1 MFKFLGK
8 AFTLLVLSIFFISSA
23 QARDYKEGQDYEI
36 RATNKTVEPE
46 IREFFSFFCSH
57 CFAMEKPFSQM
68 AEFFKGKANFIV
80 NPVGLIG
87 GDVGVESQKAYA
99 VAINLEIENELKEEL
114 FNRIHVKQDIPEDH
128 DYFVELFES
137 LGVPSEKYEQIYN
150 SFVTQAKVA
159 EYDRHTKEMKIDAVP
174 EIVVNGKYLVKTDN
188 LESIE
193 DYEAL
198 VAYLLTLPY
207 NKKKL

>member
-68 AEFFKGKANFIV
+68 AEFFKGKAKFIV

-137 LGVPSEKYEQIYN
+137 LGVPSEKYEQIYD

-198 VAYLLTLPY
+198 VAYLLTLP
-207 NKKKL
+207 

>member
-8 AFTLLVLSIFFISSA
+8 AFALLVLSIFFISSA
-23 QARDYKEGQDYEI
+23 QARDYKEGLDYEI

-68 AEFFKGKANFIV
+68 AEFFKGKAKFIV

-99 VAINLEIENELKEEL
+99 VAINLEIEDELKEEL

-128 DYFVELFES
+128 DYFGELFES

-193 DYEAL
+193 DYESI
-198 VAYLLTLPY
+198 VSYLLTLP
-207 NKKKL
+207 

>member
-8 AFTLLVLSIFFISSA
+8 AFALLVLSIFFISSA
-23 QARDYKEGQDYEI
+23 QARDYKEGLDYEI

-68 AEFFKGKANFIV
+68 AEFFKGKAKFIV

-99 VAINLEIENELKEEL
+99 VAINLEIEDELKEEL
-114 FNRIHVKQDIPEDH
+114 FNRLHVKQDIPEDH
-128 DYFVELFES
+128 DYFAELFES

-193 DYEAL
+193 DYESI
-198 VAYLLTLPY
+198 VSYLLTLP
-207 NKKKL
+207 

>member
-8 AFTLLVLSIFFISSA
+8 AFALLVLSIFFISSA
-23 QARDYKEGQDYEI
+23 QARDYKEGLDYEI

-46 IREFFSFFCSH
+46 IREFSSFFCSH

-68 AEFFKGKANFIV
+68 AEFFKGKAKFIV

-99 VAINLEIENELKEEL
+99 VAINLEIEDELKEEL

-128 DYFVELFES
+128 DYFAELFES

-193 DYEAL
+193 DYESI
-198 VAYLLTLPY
+198 VSYLLTLP
-207 NKKKL
+207 

>member
-8 AFTLLVLSIFFISSA
+8 AFALLLLSIFFISSA
-23 QARDYKEGQDYEI
+23 QARDYKEGLDYEI
-36 RATNKTVEPE
+36 RATNKTVDPE

-68 AEFFKGKANFIV
+68 AEFFKGKAKFIV

-99 VAINLEIENELKEEL
+99 VAINLEIEDELKEEL

-128 DYFVELFES
+128 DYFAELFES
-137 LGVPSEKYEQIYN
+137 LGVPSEKYEQLYN

-193 DYEAL
+193 DYESI
-198 VAYLLTLPY
+198 VSYLLTLP
-207 NKKKL
+207 

>member
-8 AFTLLVLSIFFISSA
+8 AFALLVLSIFFISSA
-23 QARDYKEGQDYEI
+23 QARDYKEGLDYEI

-68 AEFFKGKANFIV
+68 AEFFKGKAKFIV

-99 VAINLEIENELKEEL
+99 VAINLEIEDELKEDL

-128 DYFVELFES
+128 DYFAELFES

-193 DYEAL
+193 DYESI
-198 VAYLLTLPY
+198 VSYLLTLP
-207 NKKKL
+207 

>member
-8 AFTLLVLSIFFISSA
+8 AFALLVLSIFFISSA
-23 QARDYKEGQDYEI
+23 QARDYKEGLDYEI

-68 AEFFKGKANFIV
+68 AEFFKGKAKFIV

-99 VAINLEIENELKEEL
+99 VAINLEIEDELKEEL
-114 FNRIHVKQDIPEDH
+114 FNRIHVKQDIPENH
-128 DYFVELFES
+128 DYFAELFES

-193 DYEAL
+193 DYESI
-198 VAYLLTLPY
+198 VSYLLTLP
-207 NKKKL
+207 

>member
-8 AFTLLVLSIFFISSA
+8 AFALLVLSIFFISSA
-23 QARDYKEGQDYEI
+23 QARDYKEGLDYEI

-68 AEFFKGKANFIV
+68 AEFFKGKAKFIV

-99 VAINLEIENELKEEL
+99 VAINLEIEDELKEEL

-128 DYFVELFES
+128 DYFAELFES
-137 LGVPSEKYEQIYN
+137 LGVPAEKYEQIYN

-193 DYEAL
+193 DYESI
-198 VAYLLTLPY
+198 VSYLLTLP
-207 NKKKL
+207 

>member
-8 AFTLLVLSIFFISSA
+8 AFALLVLSIFFISSA
-23 QARDYKEGQDYEI
+23 QARDYKEGLDYEI
-36 RATNKTVEPE
+36 RATNKTVDPE

-68 AEFFKGKANFIV
+68 AEFFKGKAKFIV

-99 VAINLEIENELKEEL
+99 VAINLEIEDELKEEL

-128 DYFVELFES
+128 DYFAELFES
-137 LGVPSEKYEQIYN
+137 LGVPSEKYEQLYN

-193 DYEAL
+193 DYESI
-198 VAYLLTLPY
+198 VSYLLTLP
-207 NKKKL
+207 

>member
-8 AFTLLVLSIFFISSA
+8 AFALLVLSIFFISSA
-23 QARDYKEGQDYEI
+23 QARDYKEGLDYEI

-57 CFAMEKPFSQM
+57 CFAMEKHFSQM
-68 AEFFKGKANFIV
+68 AEFFKGKAKFIV

-99 VAINLEIENELKEEL
+99 VAINLEIEDELKEEL

-128 DYFVELFES
+128 DYFAELFES

-193 DYEAL
+193 DYESI
-198 VAYLLTLPY
+198 VSYLLTLP
-207 NKKKL
+207 

>member
-8 AFTLLVLSIFFISSA
+8 AFALLVLSIFFISSA
-23 QARDYKEGQDYEI
+23 QARDYKEGLDYEI

-46 IREFFSFFCSH
+46 IREFFFFFCSH

-68 AEFFKGKANFIV
+68 AEFFKGKAKFIV

-99 VAINLEIENELKEEL
+99 VAINLEIEDELKEEL

-128 DYFVELFES
+128 DYFAELFES

-193 DYEAL
+193 DYESI
-198 VAYLLTLPY
+198 VSYLLTLP
-207 NKKKL
+207 

>member
-8 AFTLLVLSIFFISSA
+8 AFTLLLLSIFIISSA

-68 AEFFKGKANFIV
+68 AEFFKGKAKFIV

-198 VAYLLTLPY
+198 VAYLLTLP
-207 NKKKL
+207 

>member
-8 AFTLLVLSIFFISSA
+8 AFALLVLSIFFISSA
-23 QARDYKEGQDYEI
+23 QARDYKEGLDYEI

-68 AEFFKGKANFIV
+68 AEFFKGKAKFIV

-99 VAINLEIENELKEEL
+99 VAINLEIEDELKEEL

-128 DYFVELFES
+128 DYFAELFES

-159 EYDRHTKEMKIDAVP
+159 EYDRHTKDMKIEAVP

-193 DYEAL
+193 DYESI
-198 VAYLLTLPY
+198 VSYLLTLP
-207 NKKKL
+207 

>member
-8 AFTLLVLSIFFISSA
+8 AFALLVLSIFFISSA
-23 QARDYKEGQDYEI
+23 QARDYKEGLDYEI

-68 AEFFKGKANFIV
+68 AEFFKGKAKFIV

-99 VAINLEIENELKEEL
+99 VAINLEIEDELKEEL

-128 DYFVELFES
+128 DYFAELFES

-159 EYDRHTKEMKIDAVP
+159 EYDRHTKEMKIEAVP

-193 DYEAL
+193 DYESI
-198 VAYLLTLPY
+198 VSYLLTLRE
-207 NKKKL
+207 

>member
-8 AFTLLVLSIFFISSA
+8 AFALLVLSIFFISSA
-23 QARDYKEGQDYEI
+23 QARDYKEGLDYEI

-68 AEFFKGKANFIV
+68 AEFFKGKAKFIV

-99 VAINLEIENELKEEL
+99 VAINLEIEDELKEEL
-114 FNRIHVKQDIPEDH
+114 FNRIHVKQDVPEDH
-128 DYFVELFES
+128 DYFAELFES

-193 DYEAL
+193 DYESI
-198 VAYLLTLPY
+198 VSYLLTLP
-207 NKKKL
+207 

>member
-68 AEFFKGKANFIV
+68 AEFFKGKAKFIV

-114 FNRIHVKQDIPEDH
+114 FNRIHVKQGIPEDH

-198 VAYLLTLPY
+198 VAYLLTLP
-207 NKKKL
+207 

>member
-8 AFTLLVLSIFFISSA
+8 AFALLVLSIFFISSA
-23 QARDYKEGQDYEI
+23 QARDYKEGLDYEI

-68 AEFFKGKANFIV
+68 AEFFKGKAKFIV

-99 VAINLEIENELKEEL
+99 VAINLEIEDELKEEL

-128 DYFVELFES
+128 DYFAELFES

-188 LESIE
+188 LELIE
-193 DYEAL
+193 DYESI
-198 VAYLLTLPY
+198 VSYLLTLP
-207 NKKKL
+207 

>member
-8 AFTLLVLSIFFISSA
+8 AFALLVLSIFFISSA
-23 QARDYKEGQDYEI
+23 QARDYKEGLDYEI

-68 AEFFKGKANFIV
+68 AEFFKGKAKFIV

-99 VAINLEIENELKEEL
+99 VAINLEIEDELKEEL

-128 DYFVELFES
+128 DYFAELFES

-159 EYDRHTKEMKIDAVP
+159 EYDRHTKDMKIEAVP

-193 DYEAL
+193 DYESL
-198 VAYLLTLPY
+198 VSYLLTLP
-207 NKKKL
+207 

>member
-8 AFTLLVLSIFFISSA
+8 AFSLLVLSIFFISSA
-23 QARDYKEGQDYEI
+23 QARDYKEGLDYEI

-68 AEFFKGKANFIV
+68 AEFFKGKAKFIV

-99 VAINLEIENELKEEL
+99 VAINLEIEDELKEEL

-128 DYFVELFES
+128 DYFAELFES

-159 EYDRHTKEMKIDAVP
+159 EYDRHTKEMKIEAVP

-193 DYEAL
+193 DYESI
-198 VAYLLTLPY
+198 VSYLLTLP
-207 NKKKL
+207 

>member
-8 AFTLLVLSIFFISSA
+8 AFALLVLSIFFISSA
-23 QARDYKEGQDYEI
+23 QARDYKEGLDYEI

-68 AEFFKGKANFIV
+68 AEFFKGKAKFIV

-99 VAINLEIENELKEEL
+99 VAINLEIEDELKEEL

-128 DYFVELFES
+128 DYFAELFES
-137 LGVPSEKYEQIYN
+137 LGVPSEKFEQIYN

-193 DYEAL
+193 DYESI
-198 VAYLLTLPY
+198 VSYLLTLP
-207 NKKKL
+207 

>member
-8 AFTLLVLSIFFISSA
+8 AFALLVLSIFFISSA
-23 QARDYKEGQDYEI
+23 QARDYKEGLDYEI
-36 RATNKTVEPE
+36 RATNKTVDPE

-68 AEFFKGKANFIV
+68 AEFFKGKAKFIV

-99 VAINLEIENELKEEL
+99 VAINLEIEDELKEEL

-128 DYFVELFES
+128 DYFAELFES

-159 EYDRHTKEMKIDAVP
+159 EYDRHTKEMKIEAVP

-193 DYEAL
+193 DYESI
-198 VAYLLTLPY
+198 VSYLLTLP
-207 NKKKL
+207 

>member
-68 AEFFKGKANFIV
+68 AEFFKGKAKFIV

-99 VAINLEIENELKEEL
+99 VAINLEIENELKEQL

-198 VAYLLTLPY
+198 VAYLLTLP
-207 NKKKL
+207 

>member
-68 AEFFKGKANFIV
+68 AEFFKDKAKFVV

-99 VAINLEIENELKEEL
+99 VAINLEIEDELKEEL
-114 FNRIHVKQDIPEDH
+114 FNRIHVKQDIPENH
-128 DYFVELFES
+128 DYFVEVFES

-198 VAYLLTLPY
+198 VAYLLTLP
-207 NKKKL
+207 

>member
-8 AFTLLVLSIFFISSA
+8 AFALLVLSIFFISSA
-23 QARDYKEGQDYEI
+23 QARDYKEGLDYEI

-68 AEFFKGKANFIV
+68 AEFFKGKAKFIV

-99 VAINLEIENELKEEL
+99 VAINLEIEDELKEEL
-114 FNRIHVKQDIPEDH
+114 FNRIHIKQDIPEDH

-198 VAYLLTLPY
+198 VSYLLTLP
-207 NKKKL
+207 

>member
-8 AFTLLVLSIFFISSA
+8 AFALLVLSIFFISSA
-23 QARDYKEGQDYEI
+23 QARDYKEGLDYEI

-68 AEFFKGKANFIV
+68 AEFFKGKAKFIV

-87 GDVGVESQKAYA
+87 GGVGVESQKAYA
-99 VAINLEIENELKEEL
+99 VAINLEIEDELKEEL

-128 DYFVELFES
+128 DYFAELFES

-193 DYEAL
+193 DYESI
-198 VAYLLTLPY
+198 VSYLLTLP
-207 NKKKL
+207 

>member
-8 AFTLLVLSIFFISSA
+8 AFALLVLSIFFISSA
-23 QARDYKEGQDYEI
+23 QARDYKEGLDYEI

-68 AEFFKGKANFIV
+68 AEFFKGKVKFIV

-99 VAINLEIENELKEEL
+99 VAINLEIEDELKEEL

-128 DYFVELFES
+128 DYFAELFES

-159 EYDRHTKEMKIDAVP
+159 EYDRHTKEMKIEAVP

-193 DYEAL
+193 DYESI
-198 VAYLLTLPY
+198 VSYLLTLP
-207 NKKKL
+207 

>member
-8 AFTLLVLSIFFISSA
+8 AFALLVLSIFFISSA
-23 QARDYKEGQDYEI
+23 QARDYKEGLDYEI

-68 AEFFKGKANFIV
+68 AEFFKGKAKFIV

-99 VAINLEIENELKEEL
+99 VAINLEIEDELKEEL

-128 DYFVELFES
+128 DYFAELFES
-137 LGVPSEKYEQIYN
+137 LGVPSEKYEQIYK

-159 EYDRHTKEMKIDAVP
+159 EYDRHTKEMKIEAVP

-193 DYEAL
+193 DYESI
-198 VAYLLTLPY
+198 VSYLLTLP
-207 NKKKL
+207 

>member
-8 AFTLLVLSIFFISSA
+8 AFALLLVSIFFISSA

-68 AEFFKGKANFIV
+68 AEFFNGKVKFIV

-99 VAINLEIENELKEEL
+99 VAINLEIEDELKEEL
-114 FNRIHVKQDIPEDH
+114 FNRIHVKQDIPESH

-137 LGVPSEKYEQIYN
+137 LGVPSEKYEQIYS

-198 VAYLLTLPY
+198 VSYLLTLP
-207 NKKKL
+207 

>member
-1 MFKFLGK
+1 MFKFLGR
-8 AFTLLVLSIFFISSA
+8 AFALLVLSIFFISSA
-23 QARDYKEGQDYEI
+23 QARDYKEGLDYEI

-68 AEFFKGKANFIV
+68 AEFFKGKAKFIV

-99 VAINLEIENELKEEL
+99 VAINLEIEDELKEEL

-128 DYFVELFES
+128 DYFAELFES

-193 DYEAL
+193 DYESI
-198 VAYLLTLPY
+198 VSYLLTLP
-207 NKKKL
+207 

>member
-8 AFTLLVLSIFFISSA
+8 AFALLVLSTFFISSA
-23 QARDYKEGQDYEI
+23 QARDYKEGLDYEI

-68 AEFFKGKANFIV
+68 AEFFKGKAKFIV

-99 VAINLEIENELKEEL
+99 VAINLEIEDELKEEL

-128 DYFVELFES
+128 DYFAELFES

-193 DYEAL
+193 DYESI
-198 VAYLLTLPY
+198 VSYLLTLP
-207 NKKKL
+207 

>member
-8 AFTLLVLSIFFISSA
+8 AFALLVLSIFFISSA
-23 QARDYKEGQDYEI
+23 QARDYKEGLDYEI

-68 AEFFKGKANFIV
+68 AEFFKGKAKFIV

-99 VAINLEIENELKEEL
+99 VAINLEIEDELKEEL

-128 DYFVELFES
+128 DYFAELFES

-159 EYDRHTKEMKIDAVP
+159 EYDRHTKEMKIDSVP

-193 DYEAL
+193 DYESI
-198 VAYLLTLPY
+198 VSYLLTLP
-207 NKKKL
+207 

>member
-8 AFTLLVLSIFFISSA
+8 AFALLAVSIFFISSA

-68 AEFFKGKANFIV
+68 AEFFKGKAKFVV

-99 VAINLEIENELKEEL
+99 VAINLEIEDELKEEL

-198 VAYLLTLPY
+198 VAYLLTLP
-207 NKKKL
+207 

>member
-36 RATNKTVEPE
+36 RATNKTVEPD

-68 AEFFKGKANFIV
+68 AEFFKGKAKFIV

-198 VAYLLTLPY
+198 VAYLLTLP
-207 NKKKL
+207 

>member
-8 AFTLLVLSIFFISSA
+8 AFALLVLSIFFISSA
-23 QARDYKEGQDYEI
+23 QARDYKEGLDYEI
-36 RATNKTVEPE
+36 IATNKTVEPE

-68 AEFFKGKANFIV
+68 AEFFKGKAKFIV

-99 VAINLEIENELKEEL
+99 VAINLEIEDELKEEL

-128 DYFVELFES
+128 DYFAELFES

-193 DYEAL
+193 DYESI
-198 VAYLLTLPY
+198 VSYLLTLP
-207 NKKKL
+207 

>member
-8 AFTLLVLSIFFISSA
+8 AFALLVLSIFFISSA
-23 QARDYKEGQDYEI
+23 QARDYKEGPDYEI

-68 AEFFKGKANFIV
+68 AEFFKGKAKFIV

-99 VAINLEIENELKEEL
+99 VAINLEIEDELKEEL

-128 DYFVELFES
+128 DYFAELFES

-193 DYEAL
+193 DYESI
-198 VAYLLTLPY
+198 VSYLLTLP
-207 NKKKL
+207 

>member
-8 AFTLLVLSIFFISSA
+8 AFALLVLSIFFISSV
-23 QARDYKEGQDYEI
+23 QARDYKEGLDYEI

-68 AEFFKGKANFIV
+68 AEFFKGKAKFIV

-99 VAINLEIENELKEEL
+99 VAINLEIEDELKEEL
-114 FNRIHVKQDIPEDH
+114 FNRIHVKQDVPEDH
-128 DYFVELFES
+128 DYFAELFES
-137 LGVPSEKYEQIYN
+137 LGVPSEKYEQIYK

-193 DYEAL
+193 DYESI
-198 VAYLLTLPY
+198 VSYLLTLP
-207 NKKKL
+207 

>member
-8 AFTLLVLSIFFISSA
+8 AFALLVLSIFFISSA
-23 QARDYKEGQDYEI
+23 QARDYKEGLDYEI

-68 AEFFKGKANFIV
+68 AEFFKGKAKFIV

-99 VAINLEIENELKEEL
+99 VAINLEIEDELKEEL

-128 DYFVELFES
+128 DYFAELFES

-159 EYDRHTKEMKIDAVP
+159 EYDRHTKEMNIDAVP

-193 DYEAL
+193 DYESI
-198 VAYLLTLPY
+198 VSYLLTLP
-207 NKKKL
+207 

>member
-8 AFTLLVLSIFFISSA
+8 AFALLVLSIFFISSA
-23 QARDYKEGQDYEI
+23 QARDYKEGLDYEI

-68 AEFFKGKANFIV
+68 AEFFKGKAKFIV

-99 VAINLEIENELKEEL
+99 VAINLEIEDELKASQDFGDNVPANQQYKITQMSSESKIFKRSKLFTEEAL
-114 FNRIHVKQDIPEDH
+114 DNDFIISVSRFVGDLRNVKQIFN
-128 DYFVELFES
+128 DYQLLIGNFEFLFDES
-137 LGVPSEKYEQIYN
+137 KNI
-150 SFVTQAKVA
+150 AK
-159 EYDRHTKEMKIDAVP
+159 KIF
-174 EIVVNGKYLVKTDN
+174 
-188 LESIE
+188 
-193 DYEAL
+193 
-198 VAYLLTLPY
+198 
-207 NKKKL
+207 

>member
-8 AFTLLVLSIFFISSA
+8 AFALLVLSIFFISSA
-23 QARDYKEGQDYEI
+23 QARDYKEGLDYEI

-68 AEFFKGKANFIV
+68 AEFFKGKAKFIV

-99 VAINLEIENELKEEL
+99 VAINLEIEDELKEEL

-128 DYFVELFES
+128 DYFAELFDS

-193 DYEAL
+193 DYESI
-198 VAYLLTLPY
+198 VSYLLTLP
-207 NKKKL
+207 